1 MEKIKYVLRSDKIAE
16 TCVAKILGLGS
27 DEKNPYEVSIQK
39 YRSKRSTEQNNRY
52 WMLLR
57 VFSKETGHTVD
68 ELHSIMSAEIL
79 GLETIDS
86 RISDKSF
93 TSPRSTTGLS
103 VEGFGEYMQQVE
115 QFMAEYGIIVPGE
128 Y

>member
-1 MEKIKYVLRSDKIAE
+1 
-16 TCVAKILGLGS
+16 
-27 DEKNPYEVSIQK
+27 
-39 YRSKRSTEQNNRY
+39 
-52 WMLLR
+52 MLLR

-128 Y
+128 Q

>member
-16 TCVAKILGLGS
+16 TCIAKILGLGS
-27 DEKNPYEVSIQK
+27 DEKNPYEISIQK
-39 YRSKRSTEQNNRY
+39 HRSKRSTEQNNRY

-57 VFSKETGHTVD
+57 EFSKEIGHTVD

-128 Y
+128 V